1 MAPKQAKPQKRP
13 AANLQSEETSE
24 TTEVPTLAQMQ
35 LGCPNFLLPYDHS
48 QDGSRKCL
56 DVYEMPG
63 GDDEVSICSEDD
75 LKTDETSNPP
85 PLVASDIDS
94 DDTPDVPHPPHKSE
108 RGVAR
113 TF

>member
-1 MAPKQAKPQKRP
+1 MAPKKANFKVQKRP
-13 AANLQSEETSE
+13 AANLQSEETSD
-24 TTEVPTLAQMQ
+24 TIEVPTLAEMS
-35 LGCPNFLLPYDHS
+35 LWCPNLFLPYDHS

-56 DVYEMPG
+56 EVYEMPG
-63 GDDEVSICSEDD
+63 GDDEVSVCSEDD
-75 LKTDETSNPP
+75 LSDPP

-94 DDTPDVPHPPHKSE
+94 DATPDVPHPPHKSE